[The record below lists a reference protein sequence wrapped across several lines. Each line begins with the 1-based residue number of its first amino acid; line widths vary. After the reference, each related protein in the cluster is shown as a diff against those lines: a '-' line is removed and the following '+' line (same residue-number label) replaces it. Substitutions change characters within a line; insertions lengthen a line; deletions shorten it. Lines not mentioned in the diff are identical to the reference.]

1 MYVLVDIRV
10 FCSSLRCSNRK
21 RIDVEVCWQAV
32 TYTFYQV
39 LDVLKLFEWLESW
52 SGEIK
57 AVGRVE
63 IR

>member
-1 MYVLVDIRV
+1 MYVIVGNRV

-52 SGEIK
+52 SGE
-57 AVGRVE
+57 VNSWGQGRD
-63 IR
+63 